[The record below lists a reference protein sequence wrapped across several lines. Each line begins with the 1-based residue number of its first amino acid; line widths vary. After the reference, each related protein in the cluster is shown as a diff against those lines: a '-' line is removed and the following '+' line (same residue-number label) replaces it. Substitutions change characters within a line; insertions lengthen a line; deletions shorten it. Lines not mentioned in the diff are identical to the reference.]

1 MKNNQKSLITLGI
14 INIPLSIAFIVMF
27 VCSFI
32 NFNIAYLTSLEVILW
47 VFSAVLFL
55 TIFLINTFIILL
67 IGCTNWGDNNSSKT
81 CAWVLCLISLAS
93 QFLPGIIALY
103 WACSVV
109 GTKKA
114 NLSSTKDFDD
124 KLKEIKDILNK

>member
-14 INIPLSIAFIVMF
+14 INIPLSIAFIAMF

-32 NFNIAYLTSLEVILW
+32 NFNVAYLTSLQVILW

-67 IGCTNWGDNNSSKT
+67 IGCTNWCDNNSSKT
-81 CAWVLCLISLAS
+81 CAWVFCLISLAS

-103 WACSVV
+103 WACSVI